1 MSRRSIF
8 KSFIKPLFSSVLLT
22 SALILPASAEIKS
35 FEGFSQVALSSE
47 LDHNIGELV
56 AMIESQNQALE
67 KALAYL
73 KTQPMFST
81 TKLQPEYFPAM
92 ALILSSDN
100 LAFAPSGKANQ
111 AQYKVKFRYD
121 STRLPDK
128 ADKFFQDYYYGVTL
142 ANRTLKNNHKI
153 AAECRSYLNKISQAK
168 DPSYQQLLR
177 DTEGKKLQQFYQVYE
192 LMLDAHTHYQRQSY
206 DKSIKAVEDALKLDA
221 NNADIYLTY
230 GIYLAGDKKYDQ
242 AIKALSRAI
251 DLAPN
256 EASFYLLRGSTY
268 FTQAILYDKSRQD
281 FTRSLELE
289 PDVGLAYMLRG
300 YTEIHRQNCPAALS
314 DFKKACELGM
324 SSVCEKTSCSF

>member
-1 MSRRSIF
+1 MSRRSIIQ
-8 KSFIKPLFSSVLLT
+8 SFIKPLLSSALLT
-22 SALILPASAEIKS
+22 SALLLPASAETRS
-35 FEGFSQVALSSE
+35 FEGFSQIPLSSE
-47 LDHNIGELV
+47 LDHNIGELI

-67 KALAYL
+67 KALVYL

-92 ALILSSDN
+92 ALILSSDT
-100 LAFAPSGKANQ
+100 LAFAPSGRANQ

-128 ADKFFQDYYYGVTL
+128 ADKFFQTYYYGITL
-142 ANRTLKNNHKI
+142 AKRTLQNNYKL
-153 AAECRSYLNKISQAK
+153 AADCLSYLNKISQAK

-177 DTEGKKLQQFYQVYE
+177 DTEGKKLQQFYQIYE
-192 LMLDAHTHYQRQSY
+192 LMLDANTHYQRESFG
-206 DKSIKAVEDALKLDA
+206 KSLKAVEDALKLDP

-242 AIKALSRAI
+242 AIKALNRAI
-251 DLAPN
+251 ELAPN

-268 FTQAILYDKSRQD
+268 FTQGILYDKSRQD
-281 FTRSLELE
+281 FNRSLELE

-300 YTEIHRQNCPAALS
+300 FTEAHRQNCPAALS
-314 DFKKACELGM
+314 DFKKACDLGM